1 MVGCQVIGHYW
12 LEIFFQGTSWVQA
25 NFLEYKT
32 LLRTS
37 KVSEPKVRDSVC
49 LFLEIGKIIITFFYP
64 LFSSAN
70 QPVLGNFWKFFIW
83 LICYIIYV

>member
-1 MVGCQVIGHYW
+1 MVGCQVIGDYW
-12 LEIFFQGTSWVQA
+12 PEIFLQGTSWVQA

-37 KVSEPKVRDSVC
+37 KVSESKVRDSVC
-49 LFLEIGKIIITFFYP
+49 LFLEIGKIIF
-64 LFSSAN
+64 FSSAN